1 MPDYEIINLN
11 HKVVIVLD
19 ESKIQQILDSN
30 NVNVDGLA
38 KALSEILNEYSSDS
52 SSISKI
58 MSAIDTQEKRNGRLR
73 GSR

>member
-1 MPDYEIINLN
+1 M
-11 HKVVIVLD
+11 D